1 MKITFLGTGTSS
13 GVPVPTCQCEVC
25 QSRDPRDRR
34 LRASILVEQGDT
46 RILIDCGP
54 DFRYQALRADIRK
67 ISAVFLTHIHF
78 DHSAG
83 LDDLR
88 IYSYETPLPF
98 YAEPRVARVLL
109 GKYDY
114 VFTKPYPGAP
124 HIQLNTILPEGE
136 AVLNPLELPETDYGF
151 TIDRPLSATTGH
163 APAVDIPEPAE
174 VRSHVVTPLQ
184 QVTIGNG
191 ADALTVVPI
200 RILHGQLPILGF
212 RIGALAY
219 LTDCT
224 FIPDSEWSKLQGLD
238 TLVIDA
244 LRWEPHRTHF
254 SVSQALEVVTRL
266 QPRQTFF
273 THMSHNIGF
282 HEEAEK
288 KLPPNV
294 HFAYDTLSF
303 DI

>member
-1 MKITFLGTGTSS
+1 MKVTVLGSGTSS
-13 GVPVPTCQCEVC
+13 GVPVPTCRCEVC
-25 QSRDPRDRR
+25 QSQDPKDRR
-34 LRASILVEQGDT
+34 LRASILVSQGDT

-54 DFRYQALRADIRK
+54 DFRYQALRAGIDK

-109 GKYDY
+109 EKYDY

-124 HIQLNTILPEGE
+124 HIQLNTLLPAGE
-136 AVLNPLELPETDYGF
+136 SVLNPLELPETDYGF
-151 TIDRPLSATTGH
+151 TIDRPLSATTGI

-174 VRSHVVTPLQ
+174 VRSHVVLPLYK
-184 QVTIGNG
+184 VTVGSG
-191 ADALTVVPI
+191 ADALEVLPI
-200 RILHGQLPILGF
+200 RLLHGQLPILGF
-212 RIGALAY
+212 RIGPLAY

-224 FIPDSEWSKLQGLD
+224 YIPDSEWPKLEGVH
-238 TLVIDA
+238 TLILDA

-254 SVSQALEVVTRL
+254 SVSQALEVVARL
-266 QPRQTFF
+266 KPQQTFF

-282 HEEAEK
+282 HAEAEK
-288 KLPPNV
+288 RLPEGV
-294 HFAYDTLSF
+294 HLAYDTLSF